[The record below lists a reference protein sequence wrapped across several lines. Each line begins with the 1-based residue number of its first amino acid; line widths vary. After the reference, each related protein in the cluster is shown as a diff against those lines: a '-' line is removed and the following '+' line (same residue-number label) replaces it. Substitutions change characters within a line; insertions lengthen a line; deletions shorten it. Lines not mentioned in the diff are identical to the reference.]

1 MQDLI
6 SNPNNKED
14 MQYDFKVS
22 DTPAQNIKGMTVFNT
37 NKVDI
42 KKQPMFFGQPLG
54 VQRFDVAKYPVFEKL
69 KEQQNGFFWSPKE
82 VSLQKDRGDYQTLSP
97 HQKHIYTSNL
107 KYQIMLDSVQGRAPG
122 MAFMPYC
129 SLPEL
134 EGCMN
139 SWQFFESIHSTSYT
153 YIIKNVYSDP
163 SEVFDKIVTDNRI
176 LERAASVTEA
186 YDDFIGS
193 AHQYDNSSDW
203 QHALEQVPTAL
214 DGKHELKRKLYRAVA
229 NVNILEGIRFYV
241 SFACSFAFG
250 ELKLMEGSAK
260 IISLIARDENQH
272 LAITQNILNK
282 WAQGDDPEMKQIMK
296 EEEEW
301 TYRAFDRAVNEE
313 KRWADYLFKDGSMIG
328 LNDKLLQ
335 QYVEWIANRRL
346 KAIGLRPQ
354 YDIAAKNNPLPWTQH
369 WISSKGL
376 QVAPQETEVESYV
389 VGGIKQD
396 VKKDTF
402 SGFQL

>member
-1 MQDLI
+1 MRRNVNPVQSDL
-6 SNPNNKED
+6 
-14 MQYDFKVS
+14 
-22 DTPAQNIKGMTVFNT
+22 KGMTVFNT
-37 NKVDI
+37 EEVDT
-42 KKQPMFFGQPLG
+42 KKQPMFFGKPLG
-54 VQRFDVAKYPVFEKL
+54 IQRYDNFKYPQFENLTK
-69 KEQQNGFFWSPKE
+69 QQLGYFWRPEE
-82 VSLQKDRGDYQTLSP
+82 VSLQKDRGDFQSLRP
-97 HQKHIYTSNL
+97 EQKHIYTSNL

-122 MAFMPYC
+122 MAFIPYC

-134 EGCMN
+134 EACMEV
-139 SWQFFESIHSTSYT
+139 WGFMEMIHSRSYT

-163 SEVFDKIVTDNRI
+163 SEVFDTIIRDERI
-176 LERAASVTEA
+176 LERASSVTE
-186 YDDFIGS
+186 S
-193 AHQYDNSSDW
+193 YDNFINYAQEYGQSSAWKDDMRNHPNSEW
-203 QHALEQVPTAL
+203 TRK
-214 DGKHELKRKLYRAVA
+214 DLKTHLYRAVA

-272 LAITQNILNK
+272 LALTQNIINNWK
-282 WAQGDDPEMKQIMK
+282 KGDDPEMTEIVK
-296 EEEEW
+296 EQEQW
-301 TYRAFDRAVNEE
+301 TYDMFDRCVNEE
-313 KRWADYLFKDGSMIG
+313 KKWAEYLFKDGSMIG

-335 QYVEWIANRRL
+335 SYVEWIANKRL
-346 KAIGLRPQ
+346 RSIGLKPL
-354 YDIAAKNNPLPWTQH
+354 YDIPVKNNPLPWTEH

-402 SGFQL
+402 SGFKL

>member
-1 MQDLI
+1 M
-6 SNPNNKED
+6 NPV
-14 MQYDFKVS
+14 QFKVS
-22 DTPAQNIKGMTVFNT
+22 SVENVKTEIEGMTVFNT
-37 NKVDI
+37 EQVNT
-42 KKQPMFFGQPLG
+42 KKQPMFFGKPLG
-54 VQRFDVAKYPVFEKL
+54 IQRYDSYKYPVFDKL
-69 KEQQNGFFWSPKE
+69 TTQQLGYFWRPEE
-82 VSLQKDRGDYQTLSP
+82 VSLQKDRGDYHTLRP
-97 HQKHIYTSNL
+97 EQKHIYTSNL
-107 KYQIMLDSVQGRAPG
+107 KYQIMLDSIQGRGPG
-122 MAFMPYC
+122 MAFIPYC

-134 EGCMN
+134 EACMEV
-139 SWQFFESIHSTSYT
+139 WGFMEMIHSRSYT

-163 SEVFDKIVTDNRI
+163 SEVFDKIVTDERI
-176 LERAASVTEA
+176 LERASSVTES
-186 YDDFIGS
+186 YDDFIRSAQMWGTGS
-193 AHQYDNSSDW
+193 MW
-203 QHALEQVPTAL
+203 QDDFRQSPSAQWEIKDV
-214 DGKHELKRKLYRAVA
+214 KRKLYRAVA

-282 WAQGDDPEMKQIMK
+282 WRDGDDPEMKQIMK

-301 TYRAFDRAVNEE
+301 TYKMFDNAVNEE
-313 KRWADYLFKDGSMIG
+313 KRWADYLFRDGSMIG

-335 QYVEWIANRRL
+335 QYVEWVANRRL
-346 KAIGLRPQ
+346 KAIGLKPQ

-396 VKKDTF
+396 VKKDSF
-402 SGFQL
+402 SGFKL

>member
-1 MQDLI
+1 VQ
-6 SNPNNKED
+6 
-14 MQYDFKVS
+14 
-22 DTPAQNIKGMTVFNT
+22 GMTVFNT
-37 NKVDI
+37 QDVDT

-54 VQRFDVAKYPVFEKL
+54 VQRYDSCKYPAFENLTKSQL
-69 KEQQNGFFWSPKE
+69 GYFWRPEE
-82 VSLQKDRGDYQTLSP
+82 VSLQKDRADYQNLTP
-97 HQKHIYTSNL
+97 EQKHIFTSNL

-122 MAFMPYC
+122 MAFAPYC

-134 EGCMN
+134 ESCMN
-139 SWQFFESIHSTSYT
+139 VWQFMEMIHSRSYT

-163 SEVFDKIVTDNRI
+163 SEVFDTI
-176 LERAASVTEA
+176 LEDEKILQRAESVTSS
-186 YDDFIGS
+186 YDDFVNE
-193 AHQYDNSSDW
+193 AHQYDSSNLWDF
-203 QHALEQVPTAL
+203 AVNGVPL
-214 DGKHELKRKLYRAVA
+214 GKNQRYELKRKLYRAVA

-260 IISLIARDENQH
+260 IISLISRDENQH

-282 WAQGDDPEMKQIMK
+282 WKDGDDPEMEQIA
-296 EEEEW
+296 EEEREN
-301 TYRAFDRAVNEE
+301 TTRMFKKTVDEE
-313 KRWADYLFKDGSMIG
+313 KAWAKYLFKDGSMIG
-328 LNDKLLQ
+328 LNDKLLG
-335 QYVEWIANRRL
+335 QYVEWVANRRM
-346 KAIGLRPQ
+346 KSIGLDTI
-354 YDIAAKNNPLPWTQH
+354 YDVSARNNPLPWTQH

-402 SGFQL
+402 AGFKL

>member
-1 MQDLI
+1 M
-6 SNPNNKED
+6 NPV
-14 MQYDFKVS
+14 QFKVS
-22 DTPAQNIKGMTVFNT
+22 SVEDVKTSVKGMTVFNT
-37 NKVDI
+37 EQVNT
-42 KKQPMFFGQPLG
+42 KKQPMFFGKPLG
-54 VQRFDVAKYPVFEKL
+54 VQRYDSYKYPVFDKL
-69 KEQQNGFFWSPKE
+69 TTQQLGYFWRPEE
-82 VSLQKDRGDYQTLSP
+82 VSLQKDRGDYHTLRP
-97 HQKHIYTSNL
+97 EQKHIYTSNL
-107 KYQIMLDSVQGRAPG
+107 KYQIMLDSIQGRGPG
-122 MAFMPYC
+122 MAFIPYC

-134 EGCMN
+134 EACMEV
-139 SWQFFESIHSTSYT
+139 WGFMEMIHSRSYT

-163 SEVFDKIVTDNRI
+163 SEVFDKIVTDDRI
-176 LERAASVTEA
+176 LERASSVTEA

-193 AHQYDNSSDW
+193 AHFYDNSAQWS
-203 QHALEQVPTAL
+203 QALEDVPTAL
-214 DGKHELKRKLYRAVA
+214 EGKYELKRKLYRAVA

-282 WAQGDDPEMKQIMK
+282 WKAGDDPEMKKIMQ

-301 TYRAFDRAVNEE
+301 TYKAFDNAVNEE

-346 KAIGLRPQ
+346 KAIGLKPQ
-354 YDIAAKNNPLPWTQH
+354 YDISANNNPLPWTQH

-396 VKKDTF
+396 VSKDTF
-402 SGFQL
+402 SGFKL

>member
-1 MQDLI
+1 M
-6 SNPNNKED
+6 SPVPS
-14 MQYDFKVS
+14 KV
-22 DTPAQNIKGMTVFNT
+22 KGMTVFNT
-37 NKVDI
+37 ADVDT

-54 VQRFDVAKYPVFEKL
+54 VQRYDNFKYPQFENLTK
-69 KEQQNGFFWSPKE
+69 QQLGYFWRPEE
-82 VSLQKDRGDYQTLSP
+82 VSLQKDRGDYQTLRP
-97 HQKHIYTSNL
+97 EQKHIYTSNL

-122 MAFMPYC
+122 MAFLPYC

-134 EGCMN
+134 EACMEVW
-139 SWQFFESIHSTSYT
+139 SFMEMIHSRSYT
-153 YIIKNVYSDP
+153 YVIKNVYSDP
-163 SEVFDKIVTDNRI
+163 SEVFDTIIKDDRI
-176 LERAASVTEA
+176 LERAESVTGA
-186 YDDFIGS
+186 YDEFINYAQEWGQGS
-193 AHQYDNSSDW
+193 MWRKDSKGSPSEEWTRKD
-203 QHALEQVPTAL
+203 LK
-214 DGKHELKRKLYRAVA
+214 KHLYRAVT

-272 LAITQNILNK
+272 LALTQNIINNWRK
-282 WAQGDDPEMKQIMK
+282 GDDPDMVSIIK

-301 TYRAFDRAVNEE
+301 TYKMFDKCVNEE
-313 KRWADYLFKDGSMIG
+313 KKWAEYLFKDGSMIG
-328 LNDKLLQ
+328 LNDKLLY
-335 QYVEWIANRRL
+335 QYVEWIANKRL
-346 KAIGLRPQ
+346 RSIGLKPV
-354 YDIAAKNNPLPWTQH
+354 YDIPLKNNPLPWTEH

-402 SGFQL
+402 SGFKL